1 MINKTIYSVTI
12 EQAGFKLSGVFT
24 ERVTHEG
31 NMFLRMVATD
41 GHRLSLVDKKIPDV
55 DSLDLGD
62 GSMIPKK
69 GMSELN
75 KLASEGGTIHL
86 GFKQKNCV
94 AKKGNALLVM
104 RLLEAKF
111 PDYDAVIPKP
121 GEVCHRD
128 EQTGTVGSD
137 EKDGYLK

>member
-1 MINKTIYSVTI
+1 
-12 EQAGFKLSGVFT
+12 
-24 ERVTHEG
+24 
-31 NMFLRMVATD
+31 MFLRMVATD
-41 GHRLSLVDKKIPDV
+41 GHRLSLIDKKLLDV

-75 KLASEGGTIHL
+75 KLASEGGTVHL

-94 AKKGNALLVM
+94 AKKGNALLVI

-111 PDYDAVIPKP
+111 PDYDAVIPKRRSMP
-121 GEVCHRD
+121 SG
-128 EQTGTVGSD
+128 
-137 EKDGYLK
+137 